1 MTLPRRL
8 PALLVALLIT
18 ATHAF
23 VASPIARRPTI
34 APLRS
39 SRDEPLFLCE
49 EHVAIALEEL
59 KAEYDAVFHQ
69 DASLK
74 MSGDVRLE
82 AIEGCDVTLRL
93 FGLFW
98 HSRPVVF
105 GLAANY
111 LAARIPEI
119 ADVVPFSEANVG
131 DDDRLRSPDFNGDR
145 REIERL
151 GHEPDEVVVIRHRPG
166 LTFTGYNI
174 Y

>member
-1 MTLPRRL
+1 MTMPRRL
-8 PALLVALLIT
+8 PALLLALLIT

-23 VASPIARRPTI
+23 VAPSNTRHKKI

-105 GLAANY
+105 GLVPLRAERGRGFR
-111 LAARIPEI
+111 ARGGL
-119 ADVVPFSEANVG
+119 VPASCRGGATVS
-131 DDDRLRSPDFNGDR
+131 LHRSSQGCPVSSRDPR
-145 REIERL
+145 AS
-151 GHEPDEVVVIRHRPG
+151 
-166 LTFTGYNI
+166 
-174 Y
+174 